1 MCQGKGIRNVD
12 VEGLILGELL
22 VILVLILVNGFF
34 SGAELA
40 ILAAGR
46 GRLQQQA
53 AAGSRGAKLA
63 YDLASDPNRFLPTV
77 QVGITLIGT
86 FTGVIGGARL
96 GEFVAELLGTIPVS
110 FIQRHAHDIAL
121 ALIGLGIAYLSVVL
135 GELVPKRLAL
145 RNANLLARFVSLPM
159 HWLAIVTRPAVWCMG
174 RSTDA
179 VLWLFGVRGAQ
190 GPSVSVEDIQHLIE
204 TGTQEG
210 VLAPVEQQ
218 LAVGALR
225 LGERTVK
232 QIMRPRV
239 EMDAVDVE
247 TPPEEVLG
255 TLAMAGFS
263 RLPVYEGNLD
273 HILGYIHLKDVLR
286 QQYLGWPIDLRK
298 LMHPALVVPESL
310 AVDRLLVM
318 FQETRNQLAVVLDEF
333 GGTEGMV
340 TLEDVLEELAGE
352 ILSGHNVDDVQKM
365 VRREDGSWLVDGTV
379 NIDDV
384 VETVG
389 IRHPELTAPRN
400 FSTVTGLI
408 LAKMDRIPE
417 IGDHV
422 EWLGYRFE
430 VIDMDGPR
438 IDRIL
443 VSRDESLAE

>member
-1 MCQGKGIRNVD
+1 MIVAELF
-12 VEGLILGELL
+12 VILFLILL
-22 VILVLILVNGFF
+22 NGFF

-53 AAGSRGAKLA
+53 AAGSRGAEVALSLA
-63 YDLASDPNRFLPTV
+63 KDPNRFLPTV

-96 GEFVAELLGTIPVS
+96 GDQLGGALGTIPIPFV
-110 FIQRHAHDIAL
+110 QRHGHDIAL
-121 ALIGLGIAYLSVVL
+121 AMIGIGITFLSVVL

-145 RNANLLARFVSLPM
+145 RNANDLARFVALPM
-159 HWLAIVTRPAVWCMG
+159 HSLAVITRPAVWCMG

-190 GPSVSVEDIQHLIE
+190 VQSVSVEDIQHLIE

-273 HILGYIHLKDVLR
+273 QILGYIHLKDVLR

-298 LMHPALVVPESL
+298 LMHPALIVPESL
-310 AVDRLLVM
+310 PVDRLLVM
-318 FQETRNQLAVVLDEF
+318 FQETRNQLAIVLDEF

-352 ILSGHNVDDVQKM
+352 ILSGHNVDEVQKI
-365 VRREDGSWLVDGTV
+365 VEREDGSWLIDGTV
-379 NIDDV
+379 NIDDL
-384 VETVG
+384 VERLG
-389 IRHPELTAPRN
+389 IKHPELGAPRN

-408 LAKMDRIPE
+408 LAKMDRIPV
-417 IGDHV
+417 ISDHV
-422 EWLGYRFE
+422 EWLGHRFE
-430 VIDMDGPR
+430 VVDMDGPR
-438 IDRIL
+438 IDRVL
-443 VSRDESLAE
+443 VTRDATPAE

>member
-1 MCQGKGIRNVD
+1 MDVD
-12 VEGLILGELL
+12 GLIVGQLL
-22 VILVLILVNGFF
+22 LILFLILVNGFF

-63 YDLASDPNRFLPTV
+63 LSLAKDPNRFLPTV

-96 GEFVAELLGTIPVS
+96 GELLGELLATVPIPLM
-110 FIQRHAHDIAL
+110 QRRGHDIAL
-121 ALIGLGIAYLSVVL
+121 ALIGIGITYLSVVL

-145 RNANLLARFVSLPM
+145 RNANSLARFVSLPM
-159 HWLAIVTRPAVWCMG
+159 HSLAVLTRPAVWCMA

-210 VLAPVEQQ
+210 VVAPVEQQ

-225 LGERTVK
+225 LGDRTVK

-273 HILGYIHLKDVLR
+273 QILGYVHLKDVLR

-298 LMHPALVVPESL
+298 LMHPALIVPESL
-310 AVDRLLVM
+310 PVDRLLVM
-318 FQETRNQLAVVLDEF
+318 FQETRNQLAIVLDEF

-352 ILSGHNVDDVQKM
+352 ILSGHNVDEIQKIVQ
-365 VRREDGSWLVDGTV
+365 REDGSWLVDGTV
-379 NIDDV
+379 NIDDM
-384 VETVG
+384 VERLA
-389 IRHPELTAPRN
+389 IKHPELSAPRN
-400 FSTVTGLI
+400 FSTLTGLI
-408 LAKMDRIPE
+408 LAKMDRIPV

-422 EWLGYRFE
+422 EWLGHRFE

-438 IDRIL
+438 IDRVL
-443 VSRDESLAE
+443 VTRDVGSTD